1 MLPLPLPLRRPRPV
15 APPRRRPRQHRHSLA
30 VRVPQGLPAPP
41 RTLALRV
48 PRKYKDERA
57 ESLIKRQHPC

>member
-1 MLPLPLPLRRPRPV
+1 MLPLPLPL
-15 APPRRRPRQHRHSLA
+15 RRPRQHRHSLA